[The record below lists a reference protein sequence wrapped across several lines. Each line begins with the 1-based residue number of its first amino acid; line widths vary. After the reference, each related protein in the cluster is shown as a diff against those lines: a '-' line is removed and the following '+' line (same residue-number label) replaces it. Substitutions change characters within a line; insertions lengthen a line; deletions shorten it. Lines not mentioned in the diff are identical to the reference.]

1 MNFTRTAIALP
12 GRDVLRLILAGLI
25 SCTIVQQVAAQD
37 QPAKP
42 APDVIVFNNGDQLTG
57 TLERGVGDSI
67 TFKSDMA
74 GEITVSMDKV
84 KELRA
89 SGGFV
94 VLKKNEQ
101 ITRTSKQVGT
111 ITYAGANKA
120 ITVTTPTGAPE
131 EVPVNTMA
139 YMIDGATYTKQVTSN
154 PGIRSGWTGSITGGA
169 TVVRSTQT
177 ETNLNAGISLI
188 RAIPSVPYLPARTRT
203 TFNLQETYGKLTQPL
218 IPQTNPATPDAVAK
232 TNIFH
237 ADAEH
242 DKYFSPRFYGLVGT
256 SFDHNFSQGL
266 NLQQIYGVGAGW
278 TVIQDAKQGL
288 DVKTDVH
295 YEEQRFQPPT
305 VSENLIGSTFAENYH
320 RILPAKLLFTESGT
334 YIQSWNDFRAYSA
347 VGQAGLQLPVYKR
360 LSLNVNVLDN
370 FLNNPAAGYKKNSF
384 QFITGVAYTLP

>member
-1 MNFTRTAIALP
+1 MTFKRTATAFRGLFT
-12 GRDVLRLILAGLI
+12 LRLLFVCLI
-25 SCTIVQQVAAQD
+25 SCLSLHTAAAQD
-37 QPAKP
+37 KAP

-94 VLKKNEQ
+94 VLKKDEH
-101 ITRTSKQVGT
+101 ITRTSKQIGT
-111 ITYAGANKA
+111 ITYADANKT

-131 EVPVNTMA
+131 EVPVKDMA
-139 YMIDGATYTKQVTSN
+139 YMVDRATYTQQVISN
-154 PGIRSGWTGSITGGA
+154 PGIWSGWTGSINGGA
-169 TVVRSTQT
+169 TIVRSTQSD
-177 ETNLNAGISLI
+177 TNLNAGVSLI

-203 TFNLQETYGKLTQPL
+203 TFNLQETYGKQTQPL
-218 IPQTNPATPDAVAK
+218 IPQTNPPTPDAVAK

-278 TVIQDAKQGL
+278 TAIQEAKQEL
-288 DVKTDVH
+288 DLKADIH
-295 YEEQRFQPPT
+295 YEEQKFQPPT

-320 RILPAKLLFTESGT
+320 RTLPAKLLFTESGT
-334 YIQSWNDFRAYSA
+334 YIQSWNDFKAYSA

-360 LSLNVNVLDN
+360 LSMNLNVLDN
-370 FLNNPAAGYKKNSF
+370 FLNNPAFGYKKNSL
-384 QFITGVAYTLP
+384 QFNTGVSYTLP